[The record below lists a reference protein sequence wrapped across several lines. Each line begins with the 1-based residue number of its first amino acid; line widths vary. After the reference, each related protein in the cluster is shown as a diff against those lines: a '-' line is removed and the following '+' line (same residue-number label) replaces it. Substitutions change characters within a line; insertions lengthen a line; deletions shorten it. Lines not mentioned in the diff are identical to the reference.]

1 MPILRPVESKSCRV
15 LFKTRLLRV
24 VPENLKSGV
33 QKSIVRVYVELEYS
47 K

>member
-1 MPILRPVESKSCRV
+1 MPILRPIESKSCRE

-24 VPENLKSGV
+24 FPENLKSGV
-33 QKSIVRVYVELEYS
+33 QKSGV